1 MLINRL
7 KRSYREVLS
16 QVEPVQAIVTVPVIR
31 PAANANNFSQSEM
44 QARRQRRERR
54 LARASQYVS
63 GGWTMRAW

>member
-31 PAANANNFSQSEM
+31 PAANSNNFSHSEM

-63 GGWTMRAW
+63 GGWTARAW